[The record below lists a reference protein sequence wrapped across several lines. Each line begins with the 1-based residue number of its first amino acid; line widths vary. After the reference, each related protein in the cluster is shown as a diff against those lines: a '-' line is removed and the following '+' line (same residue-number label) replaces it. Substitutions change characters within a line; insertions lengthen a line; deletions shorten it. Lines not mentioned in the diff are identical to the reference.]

1 MTGKAKKTTVLLFI
15 VLLASGIL
23 NFSLLAEGETAA
35 VKASVSTP
43 NPYNITLHGWKRSH
57 QYSALI
63 NLYTFF
69 CQNKTHNPKSR
80 LEFRVIRQ
88 TETAIIRRCISALAA
103 HPPKNS
109 EPSAGQGRTEKAF
122 PAWRS
127 WYQPTKQI
135 SCLLPTAAP
144 AKPTKRD

>member
-88 TETAIIRRCISALAA
+88 TDAA
-103 HPPKNS
+103 
-109 EPSAGQGRTEKAF
+109 AGN
-122 PAWRS
+122 
-127 WYQPTKQI
+127 
-135 SCLLPTAAP
+135 PTAAFLSEITFYILSSF
-144 AKPTKRD
+144 AVQC